1 MKPLLIKLRNIGPFV
16 NEQIDFSK
24 LENMFLITGNTG
36 AGKTFIFDAMT
47 FALYGSVCGSR
58 GEESNQLRSKYTD
71 VKDDSEAF
79 VEFSFESAGKIY
91 RVNRTLSY
99 KYVNKNN
106 KEATKDSVV
115 VFEQYNTE
123 QKSFVS
129 FDEQKSQ
136 IDARIQSIIGLK
148 KDEFSKIILLPQGAF
163 SSFLKENSKDKAETL
178 KKIFPVDSYTSIMED
193 IREKAKN
200 LKNELDAIN
209 NQITNLCQKCDFSE
223 GDKFLEELKVKKEE
237 IENKQKN
244 NSHELQIIVSDIT
257 KLNEEKTQAKEK
269 NEHSEKLNNLLSKK
283 EFYEHIEEKIKKAE
297 KSSVFGE
304 FIRNV
309 ELCKKNYEKAKI
321 DFEES
326 KENLNFVSKKYDEI
340 FQQEND
346 FAVLKAETKKMQSE
360 FSVLEEQL
368 KNAKE
373 LAFYIEKT
381 QSEKQKLEKLKEE
394 LNKIDCEITENKNK
408 VNSEL
413 AVETVIE
420 QITIEIS
427 NLKIKV
433 KDDEQKLN
441 DFKSL
446 QKIIKE
452 IDEKQSELREL
463 NLSKDSLVKNIE
475 NNRKILDET
484 LIEQKNYEMKN
495 ASYELAK
502 DLQEGQECPVCG
514 SLNHPKLA
522 CSISGLSYSDKIST
536 YEQNLKI
543 SQEKAIEIEAQI
555 SSVATLIS
563 EKSIQKKELEA
574 QSIEENI
581 CEIFENDKVSL
592 EKKEEDIQFYKKIK
606 ENLELLEEKYKAKRD
621 EIMEQDKIYS
631 SCLAT
636 QKEKENNSLKGSS
649 LEELTKKHL
658 TVQKELEDS
667 ELKINK
673 WENDCKNIASEKKA
687 CEVDNQTKSKYFSDS
702 SKNLDHANAVLSE
715 KVSSSEFNNL
725 EEVLSS
731 FVEEDELIK
740 IKNDLKEY
748 SVSVVEHSAV
758 LEKYKSIRML
768 SEIETDLQVA
778 QNKKNEMDIESQ
790 NLNND
795 FQKIIEDYTNF
806 ESSFEQYKTLEN
818 QRKTTEQKRLPYEKL
833 NNDLNGNNPKKLQFD
848 SWVLGIYFEQ
858 VVTYASKRFYDIS
871 NGRYNFKIANY
882 ENGGKGNSKKGL
894 DLLVIDSF
902 NGSERPTST
911 LSGGETFMAS
921 ISLALALTDVVQN
934 RNGGIQLDSLFIDEG
949 FGTLDNETLD
959 KALGVL
965 NELQETKMVGIISH
979 VDALQSTIPSI
990 IKVEKTQNGS
1000 HIKILD

>member
-106 KEATKDSVV
+106 KEAIKDSVV
-115 VFEQYNTE
+115 VFEEYNFQ

-244 NSHELQIIVSDIT
+244 NSQELQTIVSDIT

-269 NEHSEKLNNLLSKK
+269 DEHSEKLNNLLSKK

-381 QSEKQKLEKLKEE
+381 QSEKQKLDNLQEE

-441 DFKSL
+441 DFQSL

-452 IDEKQSELREL
+452 IESKQIELENL
-463 NLSKDSLVKNIE
+463 NLSKDSLLKNIE

-484 LIEQKNYEMKN
+484 LIAQKNYEIKN

-522 CSISGLSYSDKIST
+522 CSISGLSFSDKIST

-543 SQEKAIEIEAQI
+543 SQEKAIEIEGQI
-555 SSVATLIS
+555 SSAVTLIS

-574 QSIEENI
+574 QSIKENI

-606 ENLELLEEKYKAKRD
+606 ENLDALEEKYKAKR
-621 EIMEQDKIYS
+621 EAIMEQDKIYS

-636 QKEKENNSLKGSS
+636 QKEKENNSLKGLS
-649 LEELTKKHL
+649 LEELTKKHS
-658 TVQKELEDS
+658 VIQKELEDA
-667 ELKINK
+667 ELKINN
-673 WENDCKNIASEKKA
+673 WENACKNIASEKKA

-702 SKNLDHANAVLSE
+702 SKNLEDANVVLSE

-725 EEVLSS
+725 EEVISC
-731 FVEEDELIK
+731 FVEENELVK

-758 LEKYKSIRML
+758 LEKYKNIRML

-778 QNKKNEMDIESQ
+778 QNKKNEMMLEAQ

-795 FQKIIEDYTNF
+795 FQKVIEDYTNF

-858 VVTYASKRFYDIS
+858 VVSYASKRFYDIS

>member
-106 KEATKDSVV
+106 KEAIKDSVV

-244 NSHELQIIVSDIT
+244 NSQELQIIVSDIT
-257 KLNEEKTQAKEK
+257 KLNEEKAQAKEK

-381 QSEKQKLEKLKEE
+381 QSEKQKLDNLQEE

-475 NNRKILDET
+475 NNKKILDET
-484 LIEQKNYEMKN
+484 LMEQKNYEKKN

-522 CSISGLSYSDKIST
+522 CSISGLSYAAKIST
-536 YEQNLKI
+536 YEENLI
-543 SQEKAIEIEAQI
+543 NSQKLAIDVESKI
-555 SSVATLIS
+555 SSVSTLIS

-606 ENLELLEEKYKAKRD
+606 ENLELLEEKYKTKRD

-649 LEELTKKHL
+649 LEELTKKHS
-658 TVQKELEDS
+658 VIQKELEDA
-667 ELKINK
+667 ELKINN
-673 WENDCKNIASEKKA
+673 WENACKNIASEKKA

-715 KVSSSEFNNL
+715 KVSSSEFSNL

-731 FVEEDELIK
+731 FVEENELVK

-758 LEKYKSIRML
+758 LEKYKNIRML
-768 SEIETDLQVA
+768 SEIETDLQVV
-778 QNKKNEMDIESQ
+778 QNKKNEMMLEAQ
-790 NLNND
+790 NLSND

-806 ESSFEQYKTLEN
+806 ESSYEQYKTLEN
-818 QRKTTEQKRLPYEKL
+818 QRKVTEDKRLPYEKL

>member
-99 KYVNKNN
+99 KYINKNN
-106 KEATKDSVV
+106 KEAIKDSVV

-269 NEHSEKLNNLLSKK
+269 DEHSQKLNSLLSKK

-413 AVETVIE
+413 SVETVIE

-484 LIEQKNYEMKN
+484 LIAQKNYEKKN

-522 CSISGLSYSDKIST
+522 CSISGLSFSDKIST

-543 SQEKAIEIEAQI
+543 SQEKAIEIEGQI

-581 CEIFENDKVSL
+581 CEIFENDKLSL

-606 ENLELLEEKYKAKRD
+606 ENLDALEEKYKAKR
-621 EIMEQDKIYS
+621 EAIMEQDKIYS

-636 QKEKENNSLKGSS
+636 QKEKENNSLKGLS
-649 LEELTKKHL
+649 LEELTKKHSAI
-658 TVQKELEDS
+658 QKELEDA
-667 ELKINK
+667 EVKINN
-673 WENDCKNIASEKKA
+673 WENACKNIASEKKA
-687 CEVDNQTKSKYFSDS
+687 CEVDNQTKSKYFADS
-702 SKNLDHANAVLSE
+702 SKNLDDANAVLSE

-725 EEVLSS
+725 EEVISC
-731 FVEEDELIK
+731 FVEENELVK

-758 LEKYKSIRML
+758 LEKYKNIRML

-778 QNKKNEMDIESQ
+778 QNKKNEMMLEAQ
-790 NLNND
+790 NLSND
-795 FQKIIEDYTNF
+795 FQKVIEDYTNF

-1000 HIKILD
+1000 HIKILG

>member
-99 KYVNKNN
+99 KYINKNN

-115 VFEQYNTE
+115 VFEQYNTA

-237 IENKQKN
+237 IENKQII
-244 NSHELQIIVSDIT
+244 NSQELQTIVSDIT

-381 QSEKQKLEKLKEE
+381 QSEKQKLDNLQEE
-394 LNKIDCEITENKNK
+394 LSKIDCEITENKNK

-452 IDEKQSELREL
+452 IESKQIELENL

-484 LIEQKNYEMKN
+484 LIAQKNYEMKN

-522 CSISGLSYSDKIST
+522 CSISGLSFSDKIST

-543 SQEKAIEIEAQI
+543 SQEKAIEIEGQI
-555 SSVATLIS
+555 SSAVTLIS

-592 EKKEEDIQFYKKIK
+592 EKKEDDIQFYKKIK
-606 ENLELLEEKYKAKRD
+606 ENLDALEEKYKAKRD

-649 LEELTKKHL
+649 LEELTKKHS
-658 TVQKELEDS
+658 VIQKELEDA

-731 FVEEDELIK
+731 FVEENELVK

-758 LEKYKSIRML
+758 LEKYKNIRML

-778 QNKKNEMDIESQ
+778 QNKKNEMMLEAQ
-790 NLNND
+790 NLSND
-795 FQKIIEDYTNF
+795 FQKVIEDYTNF

-858 VVTYASKRFYDIS
+858 VVSYASKRFYDIS

>member
-244 NSHELQIIVSDIT
+244 NSQELQTIVSEIT
-257 KLNEEKTQAKEK
+257 KLNEEKAQAKEK
-269 NEHSEKLNNLLSKK
+269 DEHSEKLNNLLSKK

-441 DFKSL
+441 DFQSL

-484 LIEQKNYEMKN
+484 LIAQKNYEKKN

-687 CEVDNQTKSKYFSDS
+687 CEVDNQTKSKYFADS

-731 FVEEDELIK
+731 FVEENELIK

-758 LEKYKSIRML
+758 LEKYKNIRML

-795 FQKIIEDYTNF
+795 FQKIIENYTNF

-934 RNGGIQLDSLFIDEG
+934 LNGGIQLDSLFIDEG

-965 NELQETKMVGIISH
+965 NELQETKMV
-979 VDALQSTIPSI
+979 
-990 IKVEKTQNGS
+990 
-1000 HIKILD
+1000 

>member
-106 KEATKDSVV
+106 KEAIKDSVV

-381 QSEKQKLEKLKEE
+381 QNEKQKLEKLMEE

-563 EKSIQKKELEA
+563 EKSIQKKELES
-574 QSIEENI
+574 QTIEENI

-636 QKEKENNSLKGSS
+636 QKEKENNSLKGLS

-658 TVQKELEDS
+658 TVQKELEDY

-702 SKNLDHANAVLSE
+702 SKNLDDANAVLSE

-731 FVEEDELIK
+731 FVEENELIK

-758 LEKYKSIRML
+758 LEKYKNIRML

-795 FQKIIEDYTNF
+795 FQKIIENYTNF

>member
-123 QKSFVS
+123 QKNFVS

-244 NSHELQIIVSDIT
+244 NSHELQIIVSNIT

-269 NEHSEKLNNLLSKK
+269 DEHSQKLNSLLSKK

-368 KNAKE
+368 KNANE

-484 LIEQKNYEMKN
+484 LIEQKNYEKKN

-522 CSISGLSYSDKIST
+522 CPISGLSYSDKIST

-606 ENLELLEEKYKAKRD
+606 ENLEFLEEKYKAKRD

-636 QKEKENNSLKGSS
+636 QKEKENNSLKGLS

-702 SKNLDHANAVLSE
+702 SKNLDDANAVLSE

-758 LEKYKSIRML
+758 LEKYKNIRML

-795 FQKIIEDYTNF
+795 FQKIIENYTNF

-833 NNDLNGNNPKKLQFD
+833 NNDLNGNNPKKMQFD

-902 NGSERPTST
+902 NGSERPTAT

>member
-58 GEESNQLRSKYTD
+58 GDEANQLRSKYTD

-79 VEFSFESAGKIY
+79 VEFSFESAGIIY

-115 VFEQYNTE
+115 VFEQYNRE
-123 QKSFVS
+123 QKKFIS

-136 IDARIQSIIGLK
+136 IDSRIQSIIGLK

-193 IREKAKN
+193 IREKSKN
-200 LKNELDAIN
+200 LKTELDAIN
-209 NQITNLCQKCDFSE
+209 SQITNLCQKCDFSE
-223 GDKFLEELKVKKEE
+223 GDNFLEELKAKKVD
-237 IENKQKN
+237 IENKQKD
-244 NSHELQIIVSDIT
+244 NSQQLQTIVTKIT

-269 NEHSEKLNNLLSKK
+269 DEHSEKLNNLLGQK

-309 ELCKKNYEKAKI
+309 ELCTKNYEKAKI
-321 DFEES
+321 DFEEA
-326 KENLNFVSKKYDEI
+326 KEKFNLVSKKYEEI

-346 FAVLKAETKKMQSE
+346 FNVLKVETKKMQGE
-360 FSVLEEQL
+360 FTVLEEQL

-373 LAFYIEKT
+373 LALYIEKT
-381 QSEKQKLEKLKEE
+381 QIEKQKLEVLNEE
-394 LNKIDCEITENKNK
+394 LTKIESEIAENKNK
-408 VNSEL
+408 VNSKTP
-413 AVETVIE
+413 VETVIE
-420 QITIEIS
+420 ELTIEIF

-433 KDDEQKLN
+433 KEDEKKLS
-441 DFKSL
+441 DFSIL

-452 IDEKQSELREL
+452 IEEKQLELKEL
-463 NLSKDSLVKNIE
+463 NLSKEALEKNIE
-475 NNRKILDET
+475 NNRKLLEET
-484 LIEQKNYEMKN
+484 LIEQKNYEKKN

-502 DLQEGQECPVCG
+502 ELKAGEECPVCG
-514 SLNHPKLA
+514 SVNHPKLA
-522 CSISGLSYSDKIST
+522 CSISGLSYADKIST
-536 YEQNLKI
+536 YEENLKI
-543 SQEKAIEIEAQI
+543 NQEKFIVIEAKI

-574 QSIEENI
+574 KSFEENI
-581 CEIFENDKVSL
+581 CEIFENDKIAL
-592 EKKEEDIQFYKKIK
+592 EKKEEDIQSYKKLK
-606 ENLELLEEKYKAKRD
+606 ENLDLLEENYKAKRD
-621 EIMEQDKIYS
+621 AIMEQDKIYT

-636 QKEKENNSLKGSS
+636 QKEKESNSLKGSS
-649 LEELTKKHL
+649 LEELTKKYL
-658 TVQKELEDS
+658 AMQKNIEAS
-667 ELKINK
+667 EAKINK
-673 WENDCKNIASEKKA
+673 WDIDCKNITSEKKA
-687 CEVDNQTKSKYFSDS
+687 CEVDNQTKNKYFDEST
-702 SKNLDHANAVLSE
+702 KNLEAANFVLSE
-715 KVSSSEFNNL
+715 KVSSSEFSNL
-725 EEVLSS
+725 EEVISS
-731 FVEEDELIK
+731 FVEENELIK
-740 IKNDLKEY
+740 MKNDLQEY

-758 LEKYKSIRML
+758 LEKYKNIRSL

-778 QNKKNEMDIESQ
+778 QSKKDEMVFESE
-790 NLNND
+790 NLNKD
-795 FQKIIEDYTNF
+795 FQRIIEEYTNF
-806 ESSFEQYKTLEN
+806 ESFFDQYKSLEI
-818 QRKTTEQKRLPYEKL
+818 QRKATEEKRLPYEKL

-858 VVTYASKRFYDIS
+858 VVAYASKRFYDIS

-1000 HIKILD
+1000 HIKILS

>member
-340 FQQEND
+340 FHQEND

-484 LIEQKNYEMKN
+484 LIEQKNYEKKN

-543 SQEKAIEIEAQI
+543 SQEKAIEIEARI

-636 QKEKENNSLKGSS
+636 QKEKENNSLKGLS

-731 FVEEDELIK
+731 FVEENELIK

-758 LEKYKSIRML
+758 LEKYKNIRML

>member
-99 KYVNKNN
+99 KYINKNN
-106 KEATKDSVV
+106 KEAIKDSVV

-223 GDKFLEELKVKKEE
+223 GEKFLEELKVKKEE

-244 NSHELQIIVSDIT
+244 NSHELQIIVSEIT

-283 EFYEHIEEKIKKAE
+283 EFYEHIDEKIKKAE

-381 QSEKQKLEKLKEE
+381 QSEKQKLDNLQEE

-408 VNSEL
+408 VNSDL

-452 IDEKQSELREL
+452 IDEKQSELRDL

-484 LIEQKNYEMKN
+484 LIAQKNYEMKN

-522 CSISGLSYSDKIST
+522 CSVSGLSYSDKIST

-543 SQEKAIEIEAQI
+543 SQEKAIEIESQI

-702 SKNLDHANAVLSE
+702 SKNLDDANAVLSE

-725 EEVLSS
+725 EEVISC
-731 FVEEDELIK
+731 FVEENELIK

-758 LEKYKSIRML
+758 LEKYKNIRML

-778 QNKKNEMDIESQ
+778 QNKKNEMMLEAQ
-790 NLNND
+790 NLSND
-795 FQKIIEDYTNF
+795 FQKVIEDYTNF

-1000 HIKILD
+1000 HIKILG

>member
-58 GEESNQLRSKYTD
+58 GDEANQLRSKYTD

-115 VFEQYNTE
+115 VFEEYNFQ

-269 NEHSEKLNNLLSKK
+269 NDHSEKLNNLLSKK
-283 EFYEHIEEKIKKAE
+283 EFYEHIDEKIKKAE

-381 QSEKQKLEKLKEE
+381 QSEKQKLDNLQEE
-394 LNKIDCEITENKNK
+394 LNKIDSEITENKNK

-413 AVETVIE
+413 SVENLIE
-420 QITIEIS
+420 QITMEIS

-484 LIEQKNYEMKN
+484 LIAQKNYEKKN
-495 ASYELAK
+495 TSYELAK

-522 CSISGLSYSDKIST
+522 CSISGLSFSDKIST

-543 SQEKAIEIEAQI
+543 SQEKAIEIESQI

-563 EKSIQKKELEA
+563 EKSIQKKELEV

-581 CEIFENDKVSL
+581 CEIFESDKVSL

-606 ENLELLEEKYKAKRD
+606 EHLELLEEKYKTKR
-621 EIMEQDKIYS
+621 EAIMEQDKIYS

-636 QKEKENNSLKGSS
+636 QKEKENNSLKGLS
-649 LEELTKKHL
+649 LEELTKKHS
-658 TVQKELEDS
+658 VIQKELEDA
-667 ELKINK
+667 ELKINN
-673 WENDCKNIASEKKA
+673 WENACKNIASEKKA

-702 SKNLDHANAVLSE
+702 SKNLDDANAVLSE

-725 EEVLSS
+725 EEVISC
-731 FVEEDELIK
+731 FVEENELVK

-758 LEKYKSIRML
+758 LEKYKNIRRL

-778 QNKKNEMDIESQ
+778 QNKKNEMMLEAQ

-795 FQKIIEDYTNF
+795 FQKVIEDYTNF
-806 ESSFEQYKTLEN
+806 ETSFGQYKTLEN

-1000 HIKILD
+1000 HIKILG

>member
-484 LIEQKNYEMKN
+484 LIAQKNYEKKN

-543 SQEKAIEIEAQI
+543 SQEKAIEIESQI

-636 QKEKENNSLKGSS
+636 QKEKENNSLKGLS

-702 SKNLDHANAVLSE
+702 SKNLDDANAVLSE

-731 FVEEDELIK
+731 FVEENELVK

-748 SVSVVEHSAV
+748 SVSVLEHSAV
-758 LEKYKSIRML
+758 LEKYKNIRML
-768 SEIETDLQVA
+768 SEIETDLQLA

-911 LSGGETFMAS
+911 LSGGETFIAS